1 MLRLVD
7 SSIEFKDLKK
17 GVSRLASPSDKKLV
31 AVKGIKG
38 RQNLYNI
45 DVFNAHLLSLPL
57 TTRESL
63 SELGYD
69 TVYNNPVC
77 FTLRFIV
84 DNRDFCFDGER
95 GAISMHTD
103 AFQRRSTLP

>member
-17 GVSRLASPSDKKLV
+17 GVSRSLSGEAHCPSDKKLV

-45 DVFNAHLLSLPL
+45 DVFKAHLLSLPL
-57 TTRESL
+57 TIRESL

-77 FTLRFIV
+77 FTAEIYCR
-84 DNRDFCFDGER
+84 
-95 GAISMHTD
+95 
-103 AFQRRSTLP
+103 Q